1 MRKKNQQGNQH
12 QPGKKSMYFEHTEK
26 KIMKV
31 WKFPEDANNR
41 FI

>member
-1 MRKKNQQGNQH
+1 VVRKTSYGETNTNL
-12 QPGKKSMYFEHTEK
+12 GKHYFEHTEK

-31 WKFPEDANNR
+31 EKFSDDANSR